1 MALDNYFM
9 KISAMDS
16 SQKNCSFA
24 DILPVLDD
32 DTLFSNLDR
41 HFGAFISRLAAQS
54 SPELFLAA
62 ALLSSRTNNGH
73 VCLDLRSMAGKPLAA
88 ADKATPLS
96 VSFVCPSLDNWLSKI
111 RQSCVAGQPVETTP
125 LVLDRH
131 GRLYLRRYWEYE
143 NSIAHFIIERS
154 RPAEKKIN
162 YQGLSKGLAAHF
174 PAPLPRQTDWQ
185 KIAAFAALTRS
196 FCIISGG
203 PGTGKTFT
211 AAKIL
216 TLLDNQK
223 ENAEGLRILLGAPT
237 GKAAARLQ
245 DSLAGISP
253 VHSKLLPRAATVHR
267 LLGARP
273 NSPYFQHNSENPLQA
288 DVIIV
293 DESSMVDLPLMAKLM
308 QAVPPGAKLILL
320 GDHHQLA
327 SVQPGS
333 VLGDICHADHL
344 DCFTEE
350 FLKQLVDN
358 TGEQLQVSQLC
369 NPAIRYQFLQDSIVE
384 LKQGFRFS
392 SDSGIEILSRAVKN
406 SDTEMVHKTLFE
418 KGNSQVAWLEIPSPD
433 GLPGILKNWQGFT
446 EIATMQHANG
456 PADCL
461 AALNRNR
468 ILCGLRS
475 GPYGAHNINRIM
487 AGLLEKSSDGQG
499 QAFHLHNDLS
509 HGNTNRAQTLHAGQP
524 VMITQNDYNLQLFNG
539 DVGIVLPDPESGNRL
554 RVYFAGESGG
564 GIRKIAPAMLPAHE
578 TVYAMTVHKS
588 QGSEFDNVLLI
599 LPDRDAP
606 VLTRELLYTGVSRAK
621 KRVEIWGRREVFQNS
636 VDKQIIRQ
644 SGLNEMLWT

>member
-1 MALDNYFM
+1 MN
-9 KISAMDS
+9 S
-16 SQKNCSFA
+16 SQKNYSSA
-24 DILPVLDD
+24 DIQPVLDD
-32 DTLFSNLDR
+32 NTFFSNLDR

-54 SPELFLAA
+54 TPELFLAA

-88 ADKATPLS
+88 ANEATPLTS
-96 VSFVCPSLDNWLSKI
+96 SFVCPSLDNWLSKI
-111 RQSCVAGQPVETTP
+111 RQSCVAGQPGEITP
-125 LVLDRH
+125 LVLDQH

-143 NSIAHFIIERS
+143 SSIARFILKRS
-154 RPAEKKIN
+154 RPSEKEIN
-162 YQGLSKGLAAHF
+162 YQGLSEGLAANF
-174 PAPLPRQTDWQ
+174 PTAPSRQTDWQ
-185 KIAAFAALTRS
+185 KIAAFAAITRS
-196 FCIISGG
+196 FSIISGG
-203 PGTGKTFT
+203 PGTGKTYT

-216 TLLDNQK
+216 ALLDNQK
-223 ENAEGLRILLGAPT
+223 VNSKGLRFLLGAPT

-253 VHSKLLPRAATVHR
+253 VHSKFLPRAATLHR
-267 LLGARP
+267 ILGSRP
-273 NSPYFQHNSENPLQA
+273 NSPYFLHNSENPLHA
-288 DVIIV
+288 DVILV

-333 VLGDICHADHL
+333 VLGDICHADYL
-344 DCFTEE
+344 DCFTEK
-350 FLKQLVDN
+350 FLNQLADK
-358 TGEQLQVSQLC
+358 TGEQLQVSQHC
-369 NPAIRYQFLQDSIVE
+369 NPAIRHQFLQDSIVE

-392 SDSGIEILSRAVKN
+392 SDSGMEILSRAVKN
-406 SDTEMVHKTLFE
+406 SDTETVHKTLFE
-418 KGNSQVAWLEIPSPD
+418 KGNSEVAWFEVPSPD
-433 GLPGILKNWQGFT
+433 ELPGMLKNWQGFT
-446 EIATMQHANG
+446 EIATMQHAKG
-456 PADCL
+456 PVECL

-468 ILCGLRS
+468 ILCALRS
-475 GPYGAHNINRIM
+475 GPYGAHNINKIM
-487 AGLLEKSSDGQG
+487 AGLLEKSSDRQR
-499 QAFHLHNDLS
+499 QAFQLHNNLS
-509 HGNTNRAQTLHAGQP
+509 YGNTNRTQTLHAGLP

-554 RVYFAGESGG
+554 RVYFTGESGDM
-564 GIRKIAPAMLPAHE
+564 RKIVPAMLPAHE

-606 VLTRELLYTGVSRAK
+606 VLTRELLYTAVSRAK
-621 KRVEIWGRREVFQNS
+621 ERVEVWGRREVFQNS
-636 VDKQIIRQ
+636 VGRQIIRQ